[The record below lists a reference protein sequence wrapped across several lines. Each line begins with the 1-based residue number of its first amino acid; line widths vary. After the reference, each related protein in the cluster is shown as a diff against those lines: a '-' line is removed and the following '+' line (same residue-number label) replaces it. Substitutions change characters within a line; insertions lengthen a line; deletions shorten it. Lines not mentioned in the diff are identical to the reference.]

1 MNNCLLPCF
10 GFVKLLQWTWG
21 YLYLFKL
28 AFVFPLGK
36 CPEVEL
42 LGHMVAHFFFEE
54 YPYCFPQLLHQFTS
68 YWECT
73 RFPFCSTSS
82 LTLIHLFLIFFF
94 FPLPFLA
101 TPWHLELLGQGSDQ
115 SCRWALSCNCG
126 NAVSPTHCTLPGIK
140 PTSQC
145 FQDAADPVVLQQE
158 RLDFLIIAVLTDMRW
173 SHCCFGFH
181 FPGNWWYGASFHAS
195 VGHLYVFG
203 KCLFRSFAQ
212 FLMGLFIFAIDLCV
226 FFLYFGY

>member
-1 MNNCLLPCF
+1 MPRSRIAGSYGSSLFFWGISVLFSIVVAPVYFLLT
-10 GFVKLLQWTWG
+10 VHKISL
-21 YLYLFKL
+21 
-28 AFVFPLGK
+28 
-36 CPEVEL
+36 
-42 LGHMVAHFFFEE
+42 
-54 YPYCFPQLLHQFTS
+54 LLHILANT
-68 YWECT
+68 Y
-73 RFPFCSTSS
+73 S
-82 LTLIHLFLIFFF
+82 LISHLFF

-226 FFLYFGY
+226 FFLYLGY